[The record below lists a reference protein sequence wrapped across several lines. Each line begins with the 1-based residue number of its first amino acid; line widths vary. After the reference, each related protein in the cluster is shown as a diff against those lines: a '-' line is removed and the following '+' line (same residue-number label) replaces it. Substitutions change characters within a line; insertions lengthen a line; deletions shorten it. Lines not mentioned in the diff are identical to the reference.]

1 VATQSINPKP
11 GNGKE
16 KQFAA
21 STRKAA
27 ASASQDIQDDL
38 HALQKDMAQLSQQLA
53 KLAAATGNEAW
64 GFAKD
69 NLDDV
74 LSGAQAKG
82 REAADAVG
90 EVRDNLAHAI
100 DESLEQRP
108 YMTLALVL
116 VMGLVVGAMW
126 KR

>member
-1 VATQSINPKP
+1 VTTHSIDPRP
-11 GNGKE
+11 GNGNE
-16 KQFAA
+16 KQSA
-21 STRKAA
+21 STAKKAA
-27 ASASQDIQDDL
+27 ASTSQDIQDDL
-38 HALQKDMAQLSQQLA
+38 RVLQEDMVRLSQQLA
-53 KLAAATGNEAW
+53 KFAAATGNEAW
-64 GFAKD
+64 GLAKD

-100 DESLEQRP
+100 DESLERRP
-108 YMTLALVL
+108 YTTLALAL
-116 VMGLVVGAMW
+116 AMGLVVGAMW